1 MKFLKIF
8 FLFLALSSA
17 ALAQDEVG
25 RKPLIIT
32 SINPLY
38 QILLAIT
45 KDKNNSVL
53 IINPNLSEHNY
64 QLKKSDVESFSK
76 ADLIFYIDDELEK
89 NFPKL
94 IKNFS
99 AEQKSYKA
107 SEIKGIKLLQR
118 RDNEKKLDVH
128 LWMNPQNSIKIAEF
142 MAQKI
147 CNIDNKNCRTYQKNF
162 QKFEEEILIAEG
174 LVRKKMFRVRAAKY
188 VFYHDGY
195 QYFENYFALKPLKVI
210 ARDDRELSVKE
221 VRDLDLLTKAGGI
234 KCILGDVH
242 DERNSAQRLAQ
253 KYRVRVVALNLNGEM
268 DVGYAGLLL
277 KTADAIVRCS
287 DGSF

>member
-8 FLFLALSSA
+8 FLFLILSGA
-17 ALAQDEVG
+17 ALAQDEIG
-25 RKPLIIT
+25 HKPLIIT

-99 AEQKSYKA
+99 AEKKSYKA

-118 RDNEKKLDVH
+118 KDNENKLDIH
-128 LWMNPQNSIKIAEF
+128 LWMNPLNVIKIAEF

-147 CNIDNKNCRTYQKNF
+147 CKIDRKNCKTYQKNF
-162 QKFEEEILIAEG
+162 YKFKEEVLMTAG
-174 LVRKKMFRVRAAKY
+174 LVQKKLSKAKPANY

-195 QYFENYFALKPLKVI
+195 QYFENYFSLKPLKVI

-221 VRDLDLLTKAGGI
+221 ARDLDLLMKAGKI
-234 KCILGDVH
+234 KCIFGDVH
-242 DERNSAQRLAQ
+242 DERNSAQKMAQ
-253 KYRVRVVALNLNGEM
+253 NYEVKVVALNLNGEM
-268 DVGYAGLLL
+268 EGGYDGLLL
-277 KTADAIVRCS
+277 KIVDAIVECV
-287 DGSF
+287 D